1 MAPDIQLLWLIDPES
16 DDEVADP
23 RSVSTARPVTGSDAR
38 HRAGSLARQRPKNRE
53 RRRRGDHALARA
65 PRSGRDCWA
74 LPQQRNRGIALV
86 SVERVRRAKRSPP
99 C

>member
-65 PRSGRDCWA
+65 PRSGDARVASAVVCIKVSSRA
-74 LPQQRNRGIALV
+74 LF
-86 SVERVRRAKRSPP
+86 